1 MARVKNPDHYVDN
14 KEFLQHMIKFKEDT
28 QIARD
33 IGESDPQ
40 IPDEIGEIF
49 VRIAS
54 HLSYKSNFINYGFR
68 EDMISDGIENC
79 IQYIHNFDPNKSK
92 NPFAYFTQIIYY
104 AFLRRIQK
112 EKKQLYV
119 RYKSLENTQILNS
132 LDNNIE
138 EDYNNITSLGVS
150 KLYDNMGEFIENY
163 EESMEKKKQIKIK
176 SSAKKKKSTKRKQ
189 KGKNG
194 SSNNILQFAEGLTE
208 EEKL

>member
-1 MARVKNPDHYVDN
+1 MAAAKNPEHYVDN
-14 KEFLQHMIKFKEDT
+14 KAFLQHMIKFKEDT
-28 QIARD
+28 KNARD
-33 IGESDPQ
+33 NDKSDPQ

-176 SSAKKKKSTKRKQ
+176 SSAKKKKTTKNGRK
-189 KGKNG
+189 KRDG
-194 SSNNILQFAEGLTE
+194 SSNNILQFAEGLSE

>member
-68 EDMISDGIENC
+68 EDMISDGIE
-79 IQYIHNFDPNKSK
+79 YI
-92 NPFAYFTQIIYY
+92 
-104 AFLRRIQK
+104 
-112 EKKQLYV
+112 
-119 RYKSLENTQILNS
+119 
-132 LDNNIE
+132 
-138 EDYNNITSLGVS
+138 
-150 KLYDNMGEFIENY
+150 
-163 EESMEKKKQIKIK
+163 
-176 SSAKKKKSTKRKQ
+176 
-189 KGKNG
+189 
-194 SSNNILQFAEGLTE
+194 
-208 EEKL
+208 